1 MGHRIIYMKSNIFLS
16 FDGAVVSVR
25 RKWEEVTQ
33 AGVNHHQPT
42 HASAAHSARVQISQ
56 TP

>member
-1 MGHRIIYMKSNIFLS
+1 MKSNIFLS

-42 HASAAHSARVQISQ
+42 HASAALSARVQISQ
-56 TP
+56 TPS